1 MSISVVG
8 IGTSAAF
15 PVRLRSVDDAGQTV
29 ASIPAVREMSS
40 GVSDGTVLV
49 VEDEETLRSSVSK
62 LLELRGFS
70 VMAVSDGYAA
80 LDALRAP
87 QCQIRVILLD
97 VNLPGSSS
105 RVVFEEAR
113 RLNPEIKVIA
123 TSGYGERVATASLPG
138 AADRFIQ
145 KPYKIGDL
153 VQMIRDLLSV

>member
-1 MSISVVG
+1 MSIPVVG
-8 IGTSAAF
+8 IGTSAVF
-15 PVRLRSVDDAGQTV
+15 PVRLRSVDEADRTV
-29 ASIPAVREMSS
+29 TTIPAAGEMSS
-40 GVSDGTVLV
+40 SVSGGTVLV

-70 VMAVSDGYAA
+70 VMTASDGCAA

-87 QCQIRVILLD
+87 QCPIRVILLD
-97 VNLPGSSS
+97 VNLPGASS

-113 RLNPEIKVIA
+113 RLNPDIKVIA
-123 TSGYGERVATASLPG
+123 TSGYGERVAAASLPG

-153 VQMIRDLLSV
+153 VQMIRDLLSG